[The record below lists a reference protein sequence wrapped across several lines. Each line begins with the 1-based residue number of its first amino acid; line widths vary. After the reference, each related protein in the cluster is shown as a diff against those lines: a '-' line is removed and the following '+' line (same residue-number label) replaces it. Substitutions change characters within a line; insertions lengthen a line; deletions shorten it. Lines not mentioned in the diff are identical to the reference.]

1 MVSGAVR
8 AGAHDRRM
16 SRTVNPGE
24 AVVNG
29 LGDKGT
35 GGIKTMRHESVEV
48 TWTEAVIALV
58 VLVITAYLLQY

>member
-1 MVSGAVR
+1 
-8 AGAHDRRM
+8 M